1 MCTWKPLGYHLG
13 LKDSAIKDCEEI
25 PFVNNFTDLDRF
37 PVLLL
42 VAAACPGEHCARSGL
57 CSPTYFCFRLGL
69 GLYWIHVGHGV
80 GFHATVRED
89 RSLAGQGCTVQE
101 QGIVSVRGIVGFS
114 YLKNAFDPGCH
125 LAFNTTTQVRNGIR
139 ALRSAGPTVCL
150 HLLPMKIT
158 SSRKERLLQKPT
170 WTSECPLHLN

>member
-1 MCTWKPLGYHLG
+1 MHLEASRVSSG
-13 LKDSAIKDCEEI
+13 VEGFSNQGQEI

-42 VAAACPGEHCARSGL
+42 VAAACLGEHSSRSDL
-57 CSPTYFCFRLGL
+57 CSPTFFCFRLGL
-69 GLYWIHVGHGV
+69 PCRAWSRLS
-80 GFHATVRED
+80 TVRED
-89 RSLAGQGCTVQE
+89 RSLAGQGCTVKE
-101 QGIVSVRGIVGFS
+101 QGIVSVCGIVGLS
-114 YLKNAFDPGCH
+114 YLKNAFHPGCH

-139 ALRSAGPTVCL
+139 ASRSAGPSVCL

-170 WTSECPLHLN
+170 WTSECPLYLN